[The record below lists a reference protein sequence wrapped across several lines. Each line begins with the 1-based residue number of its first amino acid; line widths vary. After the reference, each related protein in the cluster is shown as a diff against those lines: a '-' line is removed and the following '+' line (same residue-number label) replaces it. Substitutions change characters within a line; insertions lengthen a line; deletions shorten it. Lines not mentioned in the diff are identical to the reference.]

1 MYIPPHFKEDR
12 PEILH
17 AAIRAANIATLVTHS
32 AEGLEANPL
41 PMLLDPEA
49 PPHGALIAHFA
60 RANPQW
66 RHAAAGVEALAIFH
80 GPDAYISPS
89 FYPSKAEHGRVVPTW
104 NYVTVHVHGTLR
116 AVEDAEGLH
125 AIVSAL
131 TRHHEAPRATRGLS
145 AWAVTDAPP
154 DFVSAQL
161 RGIVGVVLQITRIE
175 GKWKMSQNR
184 NAADRAGVVAG
195 LSASNNTADHDVAH
209 LVPR

>member
-1 MYIPPHFKEDR
+1 MYNPPHFRETR
-12 PEILH
+12 PEVLH
-17 AAIRAANIATLVTHS
+17 AAIRACSLASLITYS
-32 AEGLEANPL
+32 AEGLEANPIPFL
-41 PMLLDPEA
+41 FDPDA
-49 PPHGALIAHFA
+49 PPNGVLIGHFA

-66 RHAAAGVEALAIFH
+66 RHAAAGAEALAIFH

-104 NYVTVHVHGTLR
+104 NYVTVHVRGTLR
-116 AVEDAEGLH
+116 AVEEPEELH

-131 TRHHEAPRATRGLS
+131 TRHHEAPRPTQ
-145 AWAVTDAPP
+145 WAVTDAPA

-161 RGIVGVVLQITRIE
+161 RGIVGVIMQISQIE

-195 LSASNNTADHDVAH
+195 LGANDTPASNDVAN
-209 LVPR
+209 LVP

>member
-1 MYIPPHFKEDR
+1 MYNPPHFKEDR
-12 PEILH
+12 PEVLY
-17 AAIRAANIATLVTHS
+17 AAIRAAKLATLVTHS

-41 PMLLDPEA
+41 PFLLDTDV
-49 PPHGALIAHFA
+49 PPHGVLIGHFA

-66 RHAAAGVEALAIFH
+66 RHAASGAEALAIFH

-116 AVEDAEGLH
+116 AVEDPAELH

-131 TRHHEAPRATRGLS
+131 TRHHEAPRAVP
-145 AWAVTDAPP
+145 WAVTDAPP
-154 DFVSAQL
+154 DFVQAQL
-161 RGIVGVVLQITRIE
+161 RGIVGVILQISRIE

-195 LSASNNTADHDVAH
+195 LGASDEPAAQDVAE
-209 LVPR
+209 LVRR